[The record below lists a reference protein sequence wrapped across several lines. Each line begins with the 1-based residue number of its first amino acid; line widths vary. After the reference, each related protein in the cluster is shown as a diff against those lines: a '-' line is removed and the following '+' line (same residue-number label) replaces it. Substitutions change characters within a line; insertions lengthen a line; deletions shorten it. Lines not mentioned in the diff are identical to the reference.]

1 MNKISQKFLALLL
14 SLLTVLG
21 PMTTAAL
28 ATEASPGESG
38 NMTERFLDESTSRE
52 LAAPA
57 VSKSDW
63 VKDAPEIDGCRYA
76 VYPGFPGIV
85 LSGRPEIWRL
95 PAHFRSIDVR

>member
-63 VKDAPEIDGCRYA
+63 VKDAPEIDGYEFGSFTQTTNHI
-76 VYPGFPGIV
+76 Y
-85 LSGRPEIWRL
+85 SQEEITYIR
-95 PAHFRSIDVR
+95 

>member
-57 VSKSDW
+57 VSNR
-63 VKDAPEIDGCRYA
+63 VYLGYTTEITY
-76 VYPGFPGIV
+76 VYHHGNSV
-85 LSGRPEIWRL
+85 LTGSCTALYWWTARMAAISL
-95 PAHFRSIDVR
+95 T